1 MKVFPEKETSNSPND
16 SQEQRS
22 DRRLRDLTKGSI
34 PRNFWYLSWPQM
46 AESFLSVIDQ
56 LADPFSAGRVGYR
69 AIAGMGISQTYIM
82 MLMTARMG
90 LDASMRGMVSRA
102 IGAGDTDYAN
112 HVLTQSIILTAPRYG
127 A

>member
-22 DRRLRDLTKGSI
+22 DQRLRDLTKGSI
-34 PRNFWYLSWPQM
+34 PRNLWYLSWPQM

-56 LADPFSAGRVGYR
+56 LADLFWAGRVGYR
-69 AIAGMGISQTYIM
+69 AIAGMGVSQTYIM

-90 LDASMRGMVSRA
+90 LDASMRAMVSRA